1 MGSIADRAV
10 ATQRT
15 AGSQIVNGIERWQ
28 AEAEHWSA
36 EELVRWGLAEFHP
49 EVAVAS
55 SFGAEDVVLIDM
67 GARAQRQ
74 FRVFTLD
81 TDFLFEDTYALID
94 QIERRYGITVER
106 CRSALTPEEQARQY
120 GAALWS
126 REPDRCCNL
135 RKVEPLKKQLAQLD
149 AWITGI
155 RRDQAPTRANARK
168 LEWDAKFEL
177 VKLNPLADWT
187 WDQVWDYI
195 RAHNVPYNPLHDR
208 NYPSIGCT
216 YCTRPVLPGEDPRA
230 GRWSGFQ
237 KTECGLHAKTS

>member
-1 MGSIADRAV
+1 MGSALLVEEIA
-10 ATQRT
+10 QR
-15 AGSQIVNGIERWQ
+15 Q
-28 AEAEHWSA
+28 AEAERWSA
-36 EELVRWGLAEFHP
+36 QELVSWGLAEFHP
-49 EVAVAS
+49 RVVIAS

-67 GARAQRQ
+67 AGRAPSP

-81 TDFLFEDTYALID
+81 TDFLFAETYALIE
-94 QIERRYGITVER
+94 QIEQRYGIQVER

-120 GAALWS
+120 GEALWS
-126 REPDRCCNL
+126 SQPDQCCNL
-135 RKVEPLKKQLAQLD
+135 RKVQPLKAKLQEFD

-155 RRDQAPTRANARK
+155 RRDQAPTRKGARK

-177 VKLNPLADWT
+177 AKLNPLADWT

-195 RAHNVPYNPLHDR
+195 RTHHVPYNPLHDQ

-237 KTECGLHAKTS
+237 KTECGLHAK